1 MDQKL
6 IPENLILQKQIE
18 STSSDNVYDVLFFA
32 NCVACTCP
40 AGGRKQLCK
49 HIINTFEE
57 NFESIKEKAPNLSKK
72 LNELIEIKNDK
83 HIDPK
88 EKKELIKELISKI
101 IYLDATISGI
111 ATKNLQHIDSE
122 PQYHIKTIAHDRLRA
137 EIEILL
143 SEPDYKKY
151 MDALWNK
158 ELTLYHIASNNI
170 NEYKNT
176 LMEYL
181 TDEDT
186 ERLGQILKSLGLS
199 IVPKEQKEKHKNEDF
214 IEWKLS

>member
-6 IPENLILQKQIE
+6 IPEVLILQKQIE
-18 STSSDNVYDVLFFA
+18 STSSDNVYDVLFFT

-49 HIINTFEE
+49 HIITTLKD
-57 NFESIKEKAPNLSKK
+57 NFELIDDKAPKLYGKLS
-72 LNELIEIKNDK
+72 ELIKIKNDK
-83 HIDPK
+83 SLDSK
-88 EKKELIKELISKI
+88 EKKELVKELSAQI

-122 PQYHIKTIAHDRLRA
+122 PQYHIKTIAHERLRA

-151 MDALWNK
+151 MDALWGMD
-158 ELTLYHIASNNI
+158 LTLYHIPSNNI
-170 NEYKNT
+170 DEYKVV
-176 LMEYL
+176 LGKYL
-181 TDEDT
+181 SEPDIEKFGS
-186 ERLGQILKSLGLS
+186 LLKSLGLS
-199 IVPKEQKEKHKNEDF
+199 IVQKERNKKEEAA
-214 IEWKLS
+214 EWK

>member
-1 MDQKL
+1 MEQKL
-6 IPENLILQKQIE
+6 IPETLILQKQIE
-18 STSSDNVYDVLFFA
+18 STSSNNIYDVLFFT

-57 NFESIKEKAPNLSKK
+57 NFESIKEKAPKLSKE
-72 LNELIEIKNDK
+72 LNELIEIKNDR

-143 SEPDYKKY
+143 SESDYKKY
-151 MDALWNK
+151 MDALLNTD
-158 ELTLYHIASNNI
+158 LTLYHIASNNI
-170 NEYKNT
+170 NEYKNI
-176 LMEYL
+176 LSEYL
-181 TDEDT
+181 TAEDV
-186 ERLGQILKSLGLS
+186 EKFGYILKSLGLC
-199 IVPKEQKEKHKNEDF
+199 IVAKEPKERSKNEDF
-214 IEWKLS
+214 IEWKLN